1 MTQNTWK
8 AVGML
13 LLAALL
19 GGAVG
24 SVATIGFHGRRHEYG
39 RRPGSDWYVRTLSRE
54 LQLSG
59 EQRDSVRA
67 VLARHRG
74 GMDSMWVEMA
84 PRMKAWR
91 QALRA
96 EIRTHLTPEQQ
107 RRYAEYTARHDA
119 GHDRHSNPD
128 STTR

>member
-1 MTQNTWK
+1 
-8 AVGML
+8 ML
-13 LLAALL
+13 LLAVLL

-24 SVATIGFHGRRHEYG
+24 SVATIGIHGRRHENG

-59 EQRDSVRA
+59 EQQDSVRA

-84 PRMKAWR
+84 PRMKDWR
-91 QALRA
+91 EGVRADVRAL
-96 EIRTHLTPEQQ
+96 LTPEQQ
-107 RRYAEYTARHDA
+107 ARYADLTARLDA
-119 GHDRHSNPD
+119 EREHRARTD
-128 STTR
+128 STHR